1 MFPVSIHFTI
11 NNATELATLSAALN
25 SLQASV
31 SAEAPRKPVKA
42 ADTKPAP
49 EAQLEKQPEAQ
60 LEKQPETKPAP
71 AADVVKVERKDVSA
85 AVIKLA
91 TKDEAAAVKL
101 LGDFGVKAV
110 KEVKDE
116 DLPALFD
123 EAKAALAAIG

>member
-49 EAQLEKQPEAQ
+49 EAQP
-60 LEKQPETKPAP
+60 EKQPETKPAP

-123 EAKAALAAIG
+123 GAKAALAAIG